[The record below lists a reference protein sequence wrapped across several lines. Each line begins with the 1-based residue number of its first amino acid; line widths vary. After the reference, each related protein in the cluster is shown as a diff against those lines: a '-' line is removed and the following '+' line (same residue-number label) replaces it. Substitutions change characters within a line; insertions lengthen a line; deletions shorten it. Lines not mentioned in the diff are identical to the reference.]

1 MAKKQSKGG
10 ALKTDPPK
18 SNVSKEVANW
28 QRKYNDAVKTF
39 KKQKPGSKEQEK
51 WANIVKRWGAKSQIP
66 NWEKALG
73 NYKAPTPEEKF
84 ANMNAEDQRRAME
97 IDAME
102 QYRRMMDQAS
112 TFDPNKPFAG
122 YEMGFGEARD
132 KAYGDVMSQFNRS
145 MEPEF
150 QKQNAEFQQRMVD
163 QGLDPNSG
171 AYQAQYKALADAQN
185 NARLNAQSQ
194 ASQQAYQVQQ
204 QAFGQGQ
211 AATMMPF
218 EQWQASKEPFILPYQ
233 QAGDVNLANIQG
245 SWQQKMQAAQNA
257 AAIHQANIGAG
268 SAMNIERLRQDR
280 EDERRRREL
289 LNQFP
294 SGNQPKQ
301 PSFRDGVQSGLPSG
315 ILAGSTS

>member
-1 MAKKQSKGG
+1 MAKKQNKGG
-10 ALKTDPPK
+10 ALKADPPK

-39 KKQKPGSKEQEK
+39 KKQKPGTKEQER
-51 WANIVKRWGAKSQIP
+51 WAREVQRWGAKSQIP

-73 NYKAPTPEEKF
+73 NYKAPTAEEKF
-84 ANMNAEDQRRAME
+84 ANMNAKDQRRAME
-97 IDAME
+97 IDSME
-102 QYRRMMDQAS
+102 LFRRNMELAGQ
-112 TFDPNKPFAG
+112 FDPNKPFAG

-150 QKQNAEFQQRMVD
+150 QRQNAEFQQRMAD

-211 AATMMPF
+211 VATMMPF

-257 AAIHQANIGAG
+257 AGIQQANIAAAA
-268 SAMNIERLRQDR
+268 SRANTNAQIQADNDR
-280 EDERRRREL
+280 FIRGQ
-289 LNQFP
+289 LNQYP

>member
-51 WANIVKRWGAKSQIP
+51 WARIVQRWGAKSQIP

-73 NYKAPTPEEKF
+73 NYKTPTAEEKF
-84 ANMNAEDQRRAME
+84 ANMNAKDQRRALE
-97 IDAME
+97 IDSME
-102 QYRRMMDQAS
+102 LFRRNMELAGQ
-112 TFDPNKPFAG
+112 FDPNRPFAG

-150 QKQNAEFQQRMVD
+150 QKQNAEFQQRMAD

-257 AAIHQANIGAG
+257 AAIAQANIGAG

-294 SGNQPKQ
+294 SGNQPK
-301 PSFRDGVQSGLPSG
+301 PPGFKEGFKETAPIGVAS
-315 ILAGSTS
+315 AR

>member
-10 ALKTDPPK
+10 ALKADPPK

-39 KKQKPGSKEQEK
+39 KKQKPGTKEQER
-51 WANIVKRWGAKSQIP
+51 WAREVQRWGAKSQIP

-73 NYKAPTPEEKF
+73 NYKKPTPEEKF
-84 ANMNAEDQRRAME
+84 ANMNAQDQRRALE

-132 KAYGDVMSQFNRS
+132 KAYSDVMSQFNRS

-150 QKQNAEFQQRMVD
+150 QRQNAEFQQRMAD
-163 QGLDPNSG
+163 QGLDPASG

-211 AATMMPF
+211 VATMMPF

-257 AAIHQANIGAG
+257 AAIQQANIGAG

-280 EDERRRREL
+280 EDQRRQREL
-289 LNQFP
+289 LNQYP
-294 SGNQPKQ
+294 SGNQPNK
-301 PSFRDGVQSGLPSG
+301 PTAVDGFKETFPIGVASQR
-315 ILAGSTS
+315 

>member
-1 MAKKQSKGG
+1 MAKKKNKGG
-10 ALKTDPPK
+10 ALKADPPK
-18 SNVSKEVANW
+18 SNVSKEVASW

-51 WANIVKRWGAKSQIP
+51 WARIVQRWGAKSQIP

-84 ANMNAEDQRRAME
+84 TNMSPEDQRREME
-97 IDAME
+97 VDAME
-102 QYRRMMDQAS
+102 QYRRMMEQAS

-132 KAYGDVMSQFNRS
+132 KAYTDVMNQFNRS

-150 QKQNAEFQQRMVD
+150 QRQNAEFQQRMAD

-171 AYQAQYKALADAQN
+171 AYQAQYKAMADAQN

-211 AATMMPF
+211 IAAMTPF

-257 AAIHQANIGAG
+257 AAIKQANIAA
-268 SAMNIERLRQDR
+268 STSRANTAADIASREEMFRQQQIGQYPTG
-280 EDERRRREL
+280 EK
-289 LNQFP
+289 
-294 SGNQPKQ
+294 PKK
-301 PSFRDGVQSGLPSG
+301 PNAADGFKQTLPSG
-315 ILAGSTS
+315 VLAGSQ

>member
-10 ALKTDPPK
+10 ALKADPPK

-39 KKQKPGSKEQEK
+39 KKQKPGSKEQER
-51 WANIVKRWGAKSQIP
+51 WAREIQRWGAKSQIP

-73 NYKAPTPEEKF
+73 NYKAPTAEEKF
-84 ANMNAEDQRRAME
+84 ANMKAQDQRRAME

-132 KAYGDVMSQFNRS
+132 KAYSDVMSQFNRS

-150 QKQNAEFQQRMVD
+150 QRQNAEFQQRMAD
-163 QGLDPNSG
+163 QGLDPASG

-211 AATMMPF
+211 VATMMPF

-257 AAIHQANIGAG
+257 AAIQQANIGAS
-268 SAMNIERLRQDR
+268 SAMNIERLRQ
-280 EDERRRREL
+280 EQENERFRRQQMG
-289 LNQFP
+289 NYP
-294 SGNQPKQ
+294 SGNQPKK
-301 PSFRDGVQSGLPSG
+301 PNFGDGVQSGLPGG
-315 ILAGSTS
+315 IVAGSTS

>member
-1 MAKKQSKGG
+1 MAKKKKGG
-10 ALKTDPPK
+10 ALKTEPPK
-18 SNVSKEVANW
+18 SNDSA
-28 QRKYNDAVKTF
+28 D
-39 KKQKPGSKEQEK
+39 
-51 WANIVKRWGAKSQIP
+51 VKRWKSKYNNAVANFKKAKPGTKEYKMWANDIKRWGP
-66 NWEKALG
+66 KTGIADWNKVLA
-73 NYKAPTPEEKF
+73 NYKQPTAEEKF
-84 ANMNAEDQRRAME
+84 ANMKAEDQRRALE

-102 QYRRMMDQAS
+102 QYRRMMEQAS

-132 KAYGDVMSQFNRS
+132 KAYSDVMAQFNRS

-150 QKQNAEFQQRMVD
+150 QRQNAEFQQRMAD

-171 AYQAQYKALADAQN
+171 AYQAQYKAMADAQN

-211 AATMMPF
+211 IAAMTPF

-257 AAIHQANIGAG
+257 AAIQQANIGAG
-268 SAMNIERLRQDR
+268 SAMNIEKLRQDR
-280 EDERRRREL
+280 EDERRRQQGLDQYPTGSQKKPGFKE
-289 LNQFP
+289 
-294 SGNQPKQ
+294 
-301 PSFRDGVQSGLPSG
+301 GVTSTLPSG
-315 ILAGSTS
+315 VLAGSQ

>member
-1 MAKKQSKGG
+1 MAKKKNKGG
-10 ALKTDPPK
+10 ALKADPPK
-18 SNVSKEVANW
+18 SNVSKEVASW
-28 QRKYNDAVKTF
+28 QRKYHDAVKTF

-51 WANIVKRWGAKSQIP
+51 WARIVQRWGAKSQIP

-84 ANMNAEDQRRAME
+84 ANMSAEDQRRALE

-102 QYRRMMDQAS
+102 QYRRMMEQAS

-132 KAYGDVMSQFNRS
+132 KAYTDVMNQFNRS

-150 QKQNAEFQQRMVD
+150 QRQNAEFQQRMAD

-171 AYQAQYKALADAQN
+171 AYQAQYKAMADAQN

-211 AATMMPF
+211 IAAMTPF

-257 AAIHQANIGAG
+257 AAIQQANIGAS
-268 SAMNIERLRQDR
+268 SAMNIEKLRQDR
-280 EDERRRREL
+280 EDERRRQQGL
-289 LNQFP
+289 DQFP
-294 SGNQPKQ
+294 PGSPKK
-301 PSFRDGVQSGLPSG
+301 PGFKEGVTSTLPSG
-315 ILAGSTS
+315 ILAGSQ

>member
-1 MAKKQSKGG
+1 MAKKKNKGG
-10 ALKTDPPK
+10 ALKADPPK
-18 SNVSKEVANW
+18 SNVSKEVASW

-51 WANIVKRWGAKSQIP
+51 WARIVQRWGAKSQIP

-84 ANMNAEDQRRAME
+84 ANMSAEDQRRQME

-102 QYRRMMDQAS
+102 QYRRMMEQAS

-132 KAYGDVMSQFNRS
+132 KAYSDVMAQFNRS

-150 QKQNAEFQQRMVD
+150 QRQNAEFQQRMAD

-171 AYQAQYKALADAQN
+171 AYQAQYKAMADAQN

-211 AATMMPF
+211 IAAMTPF

-257 AAIHQANIGAG
+257 AAIKQANIAASTSRANTAADIASREEMFRQQQLGQYPTG
-268 SAMNIERLRQDR
+268 SQKKPGFKE
-280 EDERRRREL
+280 
-289 LNQFP
+289 
-294 SGNQPKQ
+294 
-301 PSFRDGVQSGLPSG
+301 GVTSTLPSG
-315 ILAGSTS
+315 VLAGSQ

>member
-1 MAKKQSKGG
+1 MAKKQNKGG
-10 ALKTDPPK
+10 ALKADPPK

-39 KKQKPGSKEQEK
+39 KKQKSGTKEQER
-51 WANIVKRWGAKSQIP
+51 WAREVQRWGAKSQIP

-73 NYKAPTPEEKF
+73 NYKKPTPEEKF
-84 ANMNAEDQRRAME
+84 ANMKAQDQRRALE
-97 IDAME
+97 IDSME
-102 QYRRMMDQAS
+102 LFRRNMELAGQ
-112 TFDPNKPFAG
+112 FDPNKPFAG

-150 QKQNAEFQQRMVD
+150 QRQNAEFQQRMAD

-257 AAIHQANIGAG
+257 AAIAQANIGAG

-294 SGNQPKQ
+294 SGNQPK
-301 PSFRDGVQSGLPSG
+301 PPGFKEGFKETAPIGVAS
-315 ILAGSTS
+315 AR